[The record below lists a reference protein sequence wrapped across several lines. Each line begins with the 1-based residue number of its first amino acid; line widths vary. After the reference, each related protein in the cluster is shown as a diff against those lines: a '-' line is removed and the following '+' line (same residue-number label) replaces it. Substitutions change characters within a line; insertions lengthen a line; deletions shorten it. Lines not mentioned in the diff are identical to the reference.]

1 MNSQSNVLH
10 ACISISTKNDIVVLK
25 VLIFFFYLP
34 VIDMSVMYFMK
45 NKHLN
50 HNIIL
55 KVQDCS
61 SFEIHPT

>member
-10 ACISISTKNDIVVLK
+10 ACISISTKNDTVVLK
-25 VLIFFFYLP
+25 VLIIFFYL
-34 VIDMSVMYFMK
+34 IDMSVMYFMK